1 MSPFFRSIFSSF
13 RHAWRG
19 ILLAYRTERTFRIQ
33 LAAGV
38 VVLLATILLPLQ
50 RWERAALVLAT
61 ASVLVLELLNSS
73 VERLVDLLKPRLNE
87 FVADIKDLMAGA
99 VLLAALF
106 AVILCV
112 MILLPYAES
121 VFSRV

>member
-1 MSPFFRSIFSSF
+1 MSLFFRSIFSSF